1 MKKLNMKQ
9 LSAVGLGIMLG
20 IQSFTPTFAAQ
31 GAEITQD
38 SSKDAVDSYVDA
50 SEKADTTT
58 SVQGNAATLTL
69 NGNEISYASDI
80 SLTDAL
86 ADADTIALY
95 QYLKAVGE
103 SDAAI
108 YGHMEDTVLKA
119 GNSELSESDTKDMT
133 GSIAG
138 LVGLDCG
145 NLFDGFAKTY
155 NKRHPDETQLPK
167 TTEGNIKAAALLT
180 NEALDE
186 GSIMTLSAHMPN
198 FAFAEETN
206 PSAEK
211 AYDRYDYFSADSNNL
226 NGDCMNQIL
235 PGGAYNE
242 SFTAYLDLVA
252 EYASQVNGTVLF
264 RPFHENTGSWFWWG
278 KAFCDAETY
287 KSVYKYTVEYLRD
300 EKNVHNLIYLY
311 GPGSEASSLAEYEE
325 RYPGDAYVDIIGFD
339 TYDSDPVPDEEGY
352 TFQTNFE
359 SMVKLADTFA
369 KQHQKLFAV
378 TETGIL
384 EMQDTGNKRPQ
395 WYTEILDIITKPDY
409 NCCYFMIWTNYSD
422 TSFYTPYVTSVKEDG
437 TLHGHELMDAFIS
450 FYNNE
455 KSIFAQDQQAV
466 LTGEKPTA
474 PSVEKTDTISGYL
487 TSPVAGTR
495 ILEETPITARLNKP
509 DVNAVIAVSNEEQE
523 IKLDTT
529 VDGNTATAVLNADTL
544 ASLGE
549 AANGT
554 LILYSG
560 DNKLQEI
567 SVLLNIAEKEA
578 DPLLVDDF
586 ESYYGE
592 SALLTNNWAINKDSG
607 CDLSISLTEDPVY
620 EGSYALQ
627 FAYNETKTGWAGAT
641 ISKEADWSACNALQF
656 WVVPD
661 GKNQKTVI
669 QINTADGGSYE
680 AYLNTYEAYTSTSE
694 PLLVTLPF
702 SEFIDKEDR
711 GALTS
716 EAAASVTSFGLWV
729 NAIPDSGAID
739 EQGNVS
745 GELVYDKI
753 TAISSDEEKASFV
766 SDGETTPEDQE
777 PASEL
782 AQPEDVS
789 SANATNNLLPLLLS
803 GAACVIAIAAV
814 IFYRKKK
821 HS

>member
-31 GAEITQD
+31 AAEITQD

-58 SVQGNAATLTL
+58 SVQGNAATLTV

-80 SLTDAL
+80 SLTDDL

-554 LILYSG
+554 LILYSD

-627 FAYNETKTGWAGAT
+627 FAYDETKTGWAGAT

-766 SDGETTPEDQE
+766 SDGETTSEDQE
-777 PASEL
+777 PTSEL